1 MLRPLTR
8 ARASCVTSFGGQS
21 PIRCRLGGMD
31 APVSRW
37 GLLRSADGV
46 CAGGDP
52 AAYVYLGDV
61 NVETAHR
68 ARGMRKFRVSFG
80 EQAPTDLW
88 PPR

>member
-1 MLRPLTR
+1 MNAEADDAGQGILRDVVRRSIANPLP
-8 ARASCVTSFGGQS
+8 FGWYGRSGQQM
-21 PIRCRLGGMD
+21 GY
-31 APVSRW
+31 
-37 GLLRSADGV
+37 